1 MKRCIRII
9 FLSLITLSLFV
20 ACDKIEYDMP
30 SAGTSG
36 TLLKVDFKMDT
47 TLTFSYE
54 AITSSLVF
62 ESNFSWVAEVE
73 EQATSWLTISQT
85 QGKPGTHE
93 IHFSITKNEEQ
104 NIRYGRI
111 KLYAGDTSVV
121 VTVKQKAE
129 DFILEGDEDGIIKIY
144 VDDRKQETSFSFYAN
159 AEWTASI
166 DEETYEWIKLD
177 MSGVTGQVKLII
189 KVEEN
194 LQPTERTGTIIVQSD
209 NNKSFVIQV
218 IQEKGGDVFK
228 YKEAD
233 ATISIP
239 DYNPSSTT
247 FKFNARVDWT
257 ATVAEADKGWLSVD
271 KTSGSAGDIELK
283 ITATENAD
291 FSSRTGQITITGQD
305 STFIV
310 KVTQVPTPAFDYD
323 KDNTTFSFPS
333 SSNSTRTFTFTAYT
347 AWTTNDSPPF
357 TVTQKSGEAGE
368 NCTITISCPARNPS
382 EGQSSIERTIV
393 ITAGDQSIRLTCKR

>member
-9 FLSLITLSLFV
+9 FLSLITLSLFI
-20 ACDKIEYDMP
+20 ACEKIEYDMP
-30 SAGTSG
+30 SAGTRG

-47 TLTFSYE
+47 TLSFSSE

-73 EQATSWLTISQT
+73 EQATSWLTILQT

-159 AEWTASI
+159 SKWTASV
-166 DEETYEWIKLD
+166 DEATYEWIKLD

-194 LQPTERTGTIIVQSD
+194 QQPTERTGTIIVQSD

-218 IQEKGGDVFK
+218 IQEKKEEFK
-228 YKEAD
+228 YKEETTLAFPYTQSGKTFRFSSRVNWT
-233 ATISIP
+233 ATISE
-239 DYNPSSTT
+239 
-247 FKFNARVDWT
+247 
-257 ATVAEADKGWLSVD
+257 EAKEWLSIN
-271 KTSGSAGDIELK
+271 KESGGAEDIDLM
-283 ITATENAD
+283 ITVKENAD
-291 FSSRTGQITITGQD
+291 FSSRTGEITITGKD
-305 STFIV
+305 STFIL
-310 KVTQVPTPAFDYD
+310 KVIQDPYPAFTY
-323 KDNTTFSFPS
+323 TQ
-333 SSNSTRTFTFTAYT
+333 STEFTFTFYGGTKTFEFTANVDD
-347 AWTTNDSPPF
+347 WTITDGSPFSVDKKSGKKGEHTINIKCDGGNPQTSTQDLRS
-357 TVTQKSGEAGE
+357 TVTIHGG
-368 NCTITISCPARNPS
+368 
-382 EGQSSIERTIV
+382 GQTL
-393 ITAGDQSIRLTCKR
+393 TLTCIRKRN